1 LCLTRFYTLTT
12 YSSTRPDV
20 VVLAFAVADV
30 VGDAAGVCI
39 IVVIVGM
46 IVVLVIIVVS
56 TVDHHHHHQLVN
68 IIININIFIVVI
80 IIIVIFVVIL
90 SSSSSSSAPSLTAC
104 SGQPF
109 FSHGVHYWSLPGRME
124 FRESK
129 SRWRFYG

>member
-1 LCLTRFYTLTT
+1 LCLTQFYTLTT

-39 IVVIVGM
+39 IVVIVVM

-56 TVDHHHHHQLVN
+56 TVDHHHHQLVN

-90 SSSSSSSAPSLTAC
+90 SSSSSQFLVCVLASADLVNIDSTCFFLEAAVCSSGLLSI
-104 SGQPF
+104 G
-109 FSHGVHYWSLPGRME
+109 
-124 FRESK
+124 
-129 SRWRFYG
+129 